1 MNWGGAGVEAG
12 GLSRDESD
20 ASPRLRLG
28 GALTCCRG
36 ILATH
41 QTTTSARWLSR
52 GCRLGAYGYNLVVR
66 LLSDHYGE
74 GTVSTN
80 DVIVDALSLGCGARF
95 MRCALQVN
103 PAHYPGTF
111 QGAEQ
116 DGGAARYTRAMVTK
130 AREVGVAVLA
140 ITDHNSVRDVSRF
153 RSAAQGTDVTIL
165 PGFELESTEGIHVL
179 CVYSPDMEDQQ
190 MERFLG
196 EFGVR
201 DTEPSSTQCSYDF
214 VTVLGKVREQGGI
227 AVAAHSTGKKGL
239 FKVLSGQARI
249 RAWQC
254 QDLLA
259 VQIPGSIAQLPE
271 DVRRILEDQNPDY
284 RRSFPASRRQAVAAL
299 NAKDVTKP
307 EDLDDASATCW
318 IKMTDK
324 VTVDGL
330 RQAFLDPDSR
340 LRLNS
345 EPDPEEHAEL
355 VALAWEGGGFLD
367 GAAVHFNENLN
378 VMIGGR
384 GTGKST
390 VVESLRYVLSLEPK
404 GAEALRTH
412 QEIVRQVIRP
422 GTKLSLHVRC
432 LRPAEVEY
440 RIERTVPNPPVVRD
454 HEGRVL
460 ELLPRDILPGIEV
473 YGQHEI
479 SELTSSEEKLTSLLH
494 RFVSSD
500 ESLRQRKAEVL
511 RELKKTR
518 LAIVQTASEMDDI
531 DERLA
536 DLPRLEQTLERFQEA
551 GLEDR
556 LRDQS
561 LLVREE
567 RILASVPERVQVF
580 REASETIRREL
591 PIDTTFVSE
600 DALEGLP
607 GAGILNGAGEV
618 LEQLSRDLGK
628 VTRRLQTALERAD
641 EGIEEIRARWSERK
655 RRIDA
660 AYQSIL
666 RELQKSAV
674 DGEEFI
680 RLRRDIENLQPLS
693 KRRALLERVVDE
705 HMDRRRQLLA
715 EWEDV
720 KAEEFRDLSRAA
732 RKVSTELRDR
742 VHVEVCNAGN
752 REPFVALLTQEI
764 GGRLSETVAILGQV
778 EDMSLPAF
786 VEACRSGSDTV
797 KKQYG
802 LPPKQAER
810 LAGASAST
818 LMQIEELELPSTT
831 DLKLNTAPL
840 GEQPDWHA
848 LRQLSKGQKA
858 TAVLLLLLLESDAP
872 LVIDQPEDDLD
883 NRFITEGVVPRIREG
898 KRRRQFVFS
907 THNANIPVLGDAELI
922 LGLRASGEAS
932 GGRAF
937 ISPEH
942 MGSIDSPSVRALV
955 EEVLEGGR
963 TAFETRRRKYGF

>member
-1 MNWGGAGVEAG
+1 M
-12 GLSRDESD
+12 
-20 ASPRLRLG
+20 
-28 GALTCCRG
+28 
-36 ILATH
+36 
-41 QTTTSARWLSR
+41 
-52 GCRLGAYGYNLVVR
+52 
-66 LLSDHYGE
+66 
-74 GTVSTN
+74 STD
-80 DVIVDALSLGCGARF
+80 DVIADALKLGSGARF

-103 PAHYPGTF
+103 PSHYLGTF
-111 QGAEQ
+111 QGDDQ
-116 DGGAARYTRAMVTK
+116 DGSAADYTRSIVDK
-130 AREVGVAVLA
+130 AREVGVSVLA

-153 RSAAQGTDVTIL
+153 RTAAQGTGITIL

-179 CVYSPDMEDQQ
+179 CVYSPDMADQQ
-190 MERFLG
+190 LERLLG

-201 DTEPSSTQCSYDF
+201 DTQPSSTQCAHDF

-239 FKVLSGQARI
+239 LKVLSGQARI

-254 QDLLA
+254 PDLLA

-271 DVRRILEDQNPDY
+271 DIRQILEDRNSDY
-284 RRSFPASRRQAVAAL
+284 RRSFPAGDRQAVAAL

-307 EDLDDASATCW
+307 EDLDHASATCW
-318 IKMTDK
+318 IKMSDD
-324 VTVDGL
+324 VTVEGL

-340 LRLNS
+340 IRLNS
-345 EPDPEEHAEL
+345 DPAPEEHSEL

-367 GAAVHFNENLN
+367 GAAVHLNQNLN
-378 VMIGGR
+378 AMIGGR

-390 VVESLRYVLSLEPK
+390 VVESLRYVLGLEPK
-404 GAEALRTH
+404 GAQALKTH

-422 GTKLSLHVRC
+422 GTKLSLLVRC
-432 LRPAEVEY
+432 CRPAELEY

-454 HEGRVL
+454 QDGRVL
-460 ELLPRDILPGIEV
+460 ELLPCDILPRIEV

-479 SELTSSEEKLTSLLH
+479 SELTNSEDRLTALLH
-494 RFVSSD
+494 RFIRTD
-500 ESLRQRKAEVL
+500 ESLSQRKAEVR

-518 LAIVQTASEMDDI
+518 LAILQASSELDDI

-567 RILASVPERVQVF
+567 RILAAVPERVQVF
-580 REASETIRREL
+580 REALETLRREL
-591 PIDTTFVSE
+591 PVDATFVSE
-600 DALEGLP
+600 VALEDLP
-607 GAGILNGAGEV
+607 GASILSGAGAV
-618 LEQLSRDLGK
+618 LEQLSRDLEE
-628 VTRRLQTALERAD
+628 VTRRLGAALERAD
-641 EGIEEIRARWSERK
+641 EGIEGVRARWSERK
-655 RRIDA
+655 RQVDA
-660 AYQSIL
+660 DYQSIL
-666 RELQKSAV
+666 RQLQKSAV

-693 KRRALLERVVDE
+693 KRRALLVRLVEE
-705 HMDRRRQLLA
+705 HMNRRRQLLA

-720 KAEEFRDLSRAA
+720 KNEEFRDLGRAA
-732 RKVSTELRDR
+732 REVSTDLKDR
-742 VHVEVCNAGN
+742 VHVEVYSSGN
-752 REPFVALLTQEI
+752 RGPLVDLFTSEI
-764 GGRLSETVAILGQV
+764 GGRLSETIAILERV
-778 EDMSLPAF
+778 EDMSLPEL
-786 VEACRSGSDTV
+786 VDACRKGTDSV
-797 KKQYG
+797 KEKYG

-831 DLKLNTAPL
+831 DLKLNTAAA
-840 GEQPDWHA
+840 GEPPDWHA
-848 LRQLSKGQKA
+848 LKQLSKGQKA
-858 TAVLLLLLLESDAP
+858 TAVLLLLLLDSDAP

-883 NRFITEGVVPRIREG
+883 NRFITEGIVPRIREE

-922 LGLRASGEAS
+922 LGLHASGEAS

-955 EEVLEGGR
+955 EEVLEGGK

>member
-1 MNWGGAGVEAG
+1 MSADDLIA
-12 GLSRDESD
+12 D
-20 ASPRLRLG
+20 AVKLG
-28 GALTCCRG
+28 
-36 ILATH
+36 
-41 QTTTSARWLSR
+41 S
-52 GCRLGAYGYNLVVR
+52 
-66 LLSDHYGE
+66 
-74 GTVSTN
+74 
-80 DVIVDALSLGCGARF
+80 GARF

-103 PAHYPGTF
+103 PHHYRGTF
-111 QGAEQ
+111 RGDEE
-116 DGGAARYTRAMVTK
+116 DGSATDYTRAIVDK
-130 AREVGVAVLA
+130 AQAVGVSVLA

-153 RSAAQGTDVTIL
+153 RTAVQGTAITIL
-165 PGFELESTEGIHVL
+165 PGFELESTDGIQVL
-179 CVYSPDMEDQQ
+179 CVYSPDMADQQ
-190 MERFLG
+190 LERLLG
-196 EFGVR
+196 ELGVR
-201 DTEPSSTQCSYDF
+201 DTQPSSTQCAYDF
-214 VTVLGKVREQGGI
+214 VTVLAKVREQGGLAI
-227 AVAAHSTGKKGL
+227 AAHSTGTKGL
-239 FKVLSGQARI
+239 FKALSGQARI

-254 QDLLA
+254 PDLFA
-259 VQIPGSIAQLPE
+259 VQIPGSVSQLPE
-271 DVRRILEDQNPDY
+271 DIRQILEDRNSDY
-284 RRSFPASRRQAVAAL
+284 KRSFPASDRQAVAAV

-307 EDLDDASATCW
+307 DDLDHDSATCW
-318 IKMTDK
+318 IKMSEQ
-324 VTVDGL
+324 VTVEGL

-340 LRLNS
+340 IRLNS
-345 EPDPEEHAEL
+345 DPAPEEHTEL

-367 GAAVHFNENLN
+367 GAAIHLNQNLN

-390 VVESLRYVLSLEPK
+390 VVESIRYVLGLEPK
-404 GAEALRTH
+404 GAEALKTH
-412 QEIVRQVIRP
+412 HEIVRHVIRP
-422 GTKLSLHVRC
+422 GTKLSLQVRC
-432 LRPAEVEY
+432 CWPAELEY
-440 RIERTVPNPPVVRD
+440 KIERTVPNPPVVRD
-454 HEGRVL
+454 QDGRVL
-460 ELLPRDILPGIEV
+460 ELLPRDILPRIEV

-494 RFVSSD
+494 RFVSPN
-500 ESLRQRKAEVL
+500 ESLSQRKAEVR

-518 LAIVQTASEMDDI
+518 LAILQATSELDDI

-536 DLPRLEQTLERFQEA
+536 DLPRLEQTLERFQDA

-580 REASETIRREL
+580 REALEAFHKEL

-600 DALEGLP
+600 GALEDLP
-607 GAGILNGAGEV
+607 GASILSGAEAA
-618 LEQLSRDLGK
+618 LAQLSRDLED
-628 VTRRLQTALERAD
+628 VTQRLQAALELAD
-641 EGIEEIRARWSERK
+641 ERIEDVRARWSERK
-655 RRIDA
+655 RQVDER
-660 AYQSIL
+660 YQSIL
-666 RELQKSAV
+666 RQLQKSAV

-680 RLRRDIENLQPLS
+680 RLRRDIESLQPLS
-693 KRRALLERVVDE
+693 KRRALLERLVGE
-705 HMDRRRQLLA
+705 HMNRRRQLLA

-720 KAEEFRDLSRAA
+720 KAEEYRDLSRAA
-732 RKVSTELRDR
+732 REVSAELKDR
-742 VHVEVCNAGN
+742 VHVEVYSSGN
-752 REPFVALLTQEI
+752 REPLVALLAKEI
-764 GGRLSETVAILGQV
+764 GGRLSETNALLEQV
-778 EDMSLPAF
+778 EDISLPAL
-786 VEACRSGSDTV
+786 VDACRRGTDSV
-797 KKQYG
+797 RKKYA

-818 LMQIEELELPSTT
+818 LMQIEELELQSTT
-831 DLKLNTAPL
+831 DLKLNTAAI

-848 LRQLSKGQKA
+848 LGQLSKGQKA

-883 NRFITEGVVPRIREG
+883 NRFITEGVVPRIREE

-942 MGSIDSPSVRALV
+942 IGSIDSPSVRALV

>member
-1 MNWGGAGVEAG
+1 M
-12 GLSRDESD
+12 
-20 ASPRLRLG
+20 
-28 GALTCCRG
+28 
-36 ILATH
+36 
-41 QTTTSARWLSR
+41 SA
-52 GCRLGAYGYNLVVR
+52 
-66 LLSDHYGE
+66 D
-74 GTVSTN
+74 
-80 DVIVDALSLGCGARF
+80 DVIADALSLGSGARF

-103 PAHYPGTF
+103 PAHYLGTF

-116 DGGAARYTRAMVTK
+116 DERAADYTRAMVTK
-130 AREVGVAVLA
+130 AQEVGVAVLA

-153 RSAAQGTDVTIL
+153 RTAAQGTGITIL
-165 PGFELESTEGIHVL
+165 PGFELEATEGIHVL
-179 CVYSPDMEDQQ
+179 CVYSPDVEDQQ
-190 MERFLG
+190 LERFLG

-201 DTEPSSTQCSYDF
+201 DTEPSSTQCAYDF

-271 DVRRILEDQNPDY
+271 DVRGILEDQYPDY
-284 RRSFPASRRQAVAAL
+284 RRGFPASHKQAVAAL

-318 IKMTDK
+318 IKMTDE
-324 VTVDGL
+324 VTVEGL

-345 EPDPEEHAEL
+345 DPAPEEHSEL

-367 GAAVHFNENLN
+367 GAAMHLNENLN

-390 VVESLRYVLSLEPK
+390 VVESLRYVLGLEPK
-404 GAEALRTH
+404 GTEALKTH

-422 GTKLSLHVRC
+422 GTKLSLLVRC
-432 LRPAEVEY
+432 CRPAELRY

-454 HEGRVL
+454 QDGRVL
-460 ELLPRDILPGIEV
+460 EFLPGDILPRIEV

-479 SELTSSEEKLTSLLH
+479 SELTTSEAKLTSLLH
-494 RFVSSD
+494 RFIKPD
-500 ESLRQRKAEVL
+500 ESLNQRKAEVR

-518 LAIVQTASEMDDI
+518 LAILQANSELDDV

-580 REASETIRREL
+580 HEVLETLQQEL
-591 PIDTTFVSE
+591 PVDATFVSE
-600 DALEGLP
+600 EALENLP
-607 GAGILNGAGEV
+607 GAEILGGAGEV
-618 LEQLSRDLGK
+618 LEQLSRDLED
-628 VTRRLQTALERAD
+628 VTRRLGTTLERVG
-641 EGIEEIRARWSERK
+641 EGLEGVRSRWLERK
-655 RRIDA
+655 RRVDA
-660 AYQSIL
+660 DYQSIL
-666 RELQKSAV
+666 RQLQKSAV

-693 KRRALLERVVDE
+693 KRRTLLGRLIEE
-705 HMDRRRQLLA
+705 HMSRRRQLLA

-720 KAEEFRDLSRAA
+720 KAEEFRNLSRAA
-732 RKVSTELRDR
+732 SEVSADLKDQVR
-742 VHVEVCNAGN
+742 VEVGSSGN
-752 REPFVALLTQEI
+752 RKPLVSLLTSEI
-764 GGRLSETVAILGQV
+764 GGRLSETLAILERV
-778 EDMSLPAF
+778 EDMSLPEL
-786 VEACRSGSDTV
+786 VDACRKGTDSL
-797 KKQYG
+797 KKRFG
-802 LPPKQAER
+802 LPPRQAER
-810 LAGASAST
+810 MAGASEST

-831 DLKLNTAPL
+831 DLKLNTAAAGQP
-840 GEQPDWHA
+840 PDWSS
-848 LRQLSKGQKA
+848 LEDLSKGQKA

-883 NRFITEGVVPRIREG
+883 NRFITEGVVPRIRDE

-922 LGLRASGEAS
+922 LGLHASGEAA

-937 ISPEH
+937 ISSKH
-942 MGSIDSPSVRALV
+942 MGSIDSPSVRSLV
-955 EEVLEGGR
+955 EEVLEGGK